1 MARSGTT
8 PRIASLMNLLN
19 FPKVFKTPPPFAE
32 EGAKPLTKLLN
43 VVDETGEN
51 VNVIDKYENDSP
63 ERIKALNSKAKV
75 CYRIL
80 QLQMNSFLSSLPH
93 PCSLFLCLDFY
104 FLPLNN
110 SIREDRFSCS

>member
-1 MARSGTT
+1 
-8 PRIASLMNLLN
+8 MNLFN
-19 FPKVFKTPPPFAE
+19 FPKAFKTPPPFAE

-80 QLQMNSFLSSLPH
+80 QLPNEFLSVFIIPSL
-93 PCSLFLCLDFY
+93 LFLSFFALIFT
-104 FLPLNN
+104 
-110 SIREDRFSCS
+110 SCR